1 MTDGS
6 NKDLVYR
13 REDCRLCGSKK
24 VKLVL
29 ALTPTPPAN
38 AFVPKDALS
47 ESQPTFPL
55 DVFQCQSCGHTQLCD
70 VVNPDHLF
78 RNYVYV
84 SGTSPAFVKHF
95 EDYAKSISR
104 RLGRAKGLVID
115 IGSNDGTLLG
125 AFKSMGYDVLG
136 IDPAREIASR
146 ASANGIETIP
156 SFFDQSVAENIL
168 DKYGQASIITA
179 NNVFAH
185 SDHLDE
191 ILEGVRL
198 LLQDDGLFV
207 IEVSYLVDVVEKI
220 LFDTIYHEHL
230 AYHALTPLIT
240 FFQNHGLSII
250 GAERVNSHGGSIR
263 IIATPNAGPRA
274 NEKET
279 KVDELVRT
287 EAEVGLLQ
295 PEVFEQMGTRILKL
309 RDQVVEKLK
318 SFRADGLSV
327 AGFGAPAKATTLMY
341 HFGLGPDE
349 IEFIIDDSPLK
360 QNLYSPGLHV
370 PVIDNSILESDQRP
384 DVLVVLAWNFADVIV
399 EKNWAFAQR
408 GGKFLIPLPEVKV
421 VQA

>member
-1 MTDGS
+1 M
-6 NKDLVYR
+6 
-13 REDCRLCGSKK
+13 
-24 VKLVL
+24 KLVL

-104 RLGRAKGLVID
+104 RLGRATGLVID

-240 FFQNHGLSII
+240 FFQN
-250 GAERVNSHGGSIR
+250 
-263 IIATPNAGPRA
+263 
-274 NEKET
+274 
-279 KVDELVRT
+279 
-287 EAEVGLLQ
+287 
-295 PEVFEQMGTRILKL
+295 
-309 RDQVVEKLK
+309 
-318 SFRADGLSV
+318 
-327 AGFGAPAKATTLMY
+327 
-341 HFGLGPDE
+341 PD
-349 IEFIIDDSPLK
+349 
-360 QNLYSPGLHV
+360 
-370 PVIDNSILESDQRP
+370 
-384 DVLVVLAWNFADVIV
+384 
-399 EKNWAFAQR
+399 
-408 GGKFLIPLPEVKV
+408 
-421 VQA
+421 